1 MNEQRRHED
10 QHRKDDRDREREVE
24 QQRRQWKDQRYQDGK
39 NAYGKRDVAALEE
52 GANIAK
58 AGSLMLLTE
67 LAGAAVM
74 SLMSTPVPG
83 NICPFY
89 G

>member
-1 MNEQRRHED
+1 MNSAVMRTSTEKMIEIASE
-10 QHRKDDRDREREVE
+10 KSSSSG
-24 QQRRQWKDQRYQDGK
+24 KRYQDGK